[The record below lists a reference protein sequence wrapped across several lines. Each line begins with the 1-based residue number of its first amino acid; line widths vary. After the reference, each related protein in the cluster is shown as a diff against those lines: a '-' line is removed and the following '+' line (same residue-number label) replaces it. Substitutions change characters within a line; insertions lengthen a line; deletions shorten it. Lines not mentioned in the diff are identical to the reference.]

1 MNPSWFSVGIA
12 LCLSGSA
19 GIVQSGAGQADA
31 SKEVRTFSQFW
42 LLSREEALKSRPVRF
57 QGVVL
62 CYDAG
67 WGQMYMHDGTETKYF
82 SPQIHPTPLPSGTKV
97 QITGTTDF
105 AAGFPVLTN
114 VQLVVQGSSALP
126 PAVSLEL
133 RDLAKQ
139 SGQWVEIHGRVRVAE
154 TSKGRLGLVLED
166 QGQRCL
172 VYVMG
177 VPAADGSFKKLIGSR
192 VRVRG
197 INASKVNKHRL
208 ESASLFAP
216 GLSEVVV
223 VEPSVL
229 DPARLPVTSIDSLLT
244 RELGA
249 WTNEMVHINGFVAA
263 YEPGD
268 FLQVKDPTGRIRV
281 HVVQVDRARQDE
293 WVDAWGFLAVSP
305 NETALTDGYF
315 ESVRQRAGAKVA
327 ASASAATAGT
337 AKTNHTITRIAD
349 VVKLSKEEAEY
360 GLPVRLRGVIIFADP
375 DWHVAFLQDKDEAI
389 YVDLARGVGAQ
400 VGQWVEL
407 TGQTARGGFVPEV
420 DNATVQ
426 VLGTTNL
433 PQPAQVTLGDLAGGY
448 LDAHWVEMEGLVR
461 RVHEEWGH
469 VTLSLVSPRGRFKA
483 VIPNPGKQ
491 PPPGNLIDSLVRVRG
506 ACGSELNPSGQIS
519 GVTLHVPGF
528 EQIEIQDAAPLDPFA
543 TRTIPIDKVA
553 TFDPERLAGRRAKVS
568 GVVTLTMSGQGFFLQ
583 DASGGLR
590 VSTQQTNQLHAG
602 DIVEVLGFPAVGD
615 FTPCLEEATFRQTG
629 AGAPAAAKKTTAE
642 QILLKGADDG
652 VVVQLDAQLLHDIT
666 HSASPRLVLQDGA
679 LIFTAQLAGQAAGQP
694 LPQWRSGNVLR
705 LTGVCLIQ
713 GNDSHEPEGFRLLV
727 ARPGDAKLLRAPAW
741 WGVRHTLFAVGGL
754 TLSILLAAGWI
765 GSLRRQVRV
774 QTDIIRKNHQQLAEA
789 SRQAGMAEV
798 ATSVLHNVGNVLN
811 SVNTSAG
818 LMTDMVRA
826 SKAREIAKV
835 SVLLDEHRGDLV
847 EFLSGQ
853 GRAESL
859 VAYVRALTEQMGS
872 EQATMLRELQE
883 LTQNIDHIKEIV
895 AMQQTYAKVA
905 GVVDSHSVPALVEDA
920 LRMHAAALD
929 RHRVSVVRQFDDV
942 PDLLLD
948 KHKVMQILI
957 NLISN
962 AKYALSASTAEE
974 RRLTLGVRLGED
986 NRLRISVADNGVGIA
1001 AEDLTR
1007 VFAHGFTTRPDGH
1020 GFGLHS
1026 GALATREMGGALLVH
1041 SEGLGKGATFTLE
1054 LPARPK
1060 GPRA

>member
-1 MNPSWFSVGIA
+1 
-12 LCLSGSA
+12 
-19 GIVQSGAGQADA
+19 
-31 SKEVRTFSQFW
+31 
-42 LLSREEALKSRPVRF
+42 
-57 QGVVL
+57 
-62 CYDAG
+62 
-67 WGQMYMHDGTETKYF
+67 
-82 SPQIHPTPLPSGTKV
+82 
-97 QITGTTDF
+97 
-105 AAGFPVLTN
+105 
-114 VQLVVQGSSALP
+114 
-126 PAVSLEL
+126 
-133 RDLAKQ
+133 
-139 SGQWVEIHGRVRVAE
+139 
-154 TSKGRLGLVLED
+154 
-166 QGQRCL
+166 
-172 VYVMG
+172 MG